1 MCKWTCTSAV
11 ALLVVWKLIIPLKL
25 WLTLF
30 SYILK
35 DFTQQTIP
43 KLRSFMLYV
52 LSLSL
57 MDTQQTQLPALLESD
72 LPVQQTF
79 YVWTDMYWW
88 CGSSCLEMDN
98 VTIAVVLLRLPGNCH
113 CSLTHVSVSILVCSQ
128 PLFLCVCCF
137 PNGLMDLTS
146 SF

>member
-52 LSLSL
+52 LSLV
-57 MDTQQTQLPALLESD
+57 DTQQTQLAALLDSD
-72 LPVQQTF
+72 LPAQQTF

-88 CGSSCLEMDN
+88 CGSTCCLEMDN
-98 VTIAVVLLRLPGNCH
+98 VTIAVALLQLSGNCH
-113 CSLTHVSVSILVCSQ
+113 CSRTHVSVSILVCSQ
-128 PLFLCVCCF
+128 PLFLCMWCCF

>member
-1 MCKWTCTSAV
+1 
-11 ALLVVWKLIIPLKL
+11 
-25 WLTLF
+25 
-30 SYILK
+30 
-35 DFTQQTIP
+35 
-43 KLRSFMLYV
+43 
-52 LSLSL
+52 
-57 MDTQQTQLPALLESD
+57 
-72 LPVQQTF
+72 
-79 YVWTDMYWW
+79 MYWW

-146 SF
+146 YFRCPFIGLSLETDNVSATVDCHCSRTHVSVSILVCSPIPLYVVLFFKWSDRLDILILDVPSLVSHWKQTMSLQL